1 MSKDKK
7 PQKRTKYQK
16 DQSYKHRSQAVCLV
30 AYNPEG
36 RPVPDKLANEM
47 ADAVSNIASREGFF
61 VSVTRS

>member
-7 PQKRTKYQK
+7 PQKRKHK

-47 ADAVSNIASREGFF
+47 ADAVSNIAVREGFF